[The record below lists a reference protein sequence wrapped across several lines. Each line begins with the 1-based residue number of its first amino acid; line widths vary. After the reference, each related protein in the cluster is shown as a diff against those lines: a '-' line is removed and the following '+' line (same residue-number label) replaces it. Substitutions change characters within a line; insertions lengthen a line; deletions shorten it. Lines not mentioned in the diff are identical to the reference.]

1 MPRKI
6 ELRTAT
12 EDDIP
17 RIEMWAQEIDAGQY
31 MSRHLP
37 EQSDVLLWK
46 IIVVDGTEAGTA
58 WAERKGGVPSVV
70 FLGIFIGR
78 SELLGEGIGSTVVSD
93 VIANVHA
100 TAGDVSI
107 RLNVR
112 SSNARHS
119 LLQEMR
125 IRPDCVRREGEHG
138 RRSHSDNDY
147 AVLAD
152 RRIGDNSLY
161 ERSPW
166 RSVRRLARQTTS
178 GQKRAVDVEVQ
189 IVDHRQEQTFDIG
202 ASIDD
207 NLDGHPVAPFRYGSE
222 VTVGEIAHHRRRQLS
237 RMAENHVPNRRGR
250 RTYPGP

>member
-17 RIEMWAQEIDAGQY
+17 RIEMWAREIDAGQY

-58 WAERKGGVPSVV
+58 WAERKGGMPGVV

-112 SSNARHS
+112 SSNTRAIACYRKCGFV
-119 LLQEMR
+119 Q
-125 IRPDCVRREGEHG
+125 I
-138 RRSHSDNDY
+138 
-147 AVLAD
+147 A
-152 RRIGDNSLY
+152 
-161 ERSPW
+161 
-166 RSVRRLARQTTS
+166 S
-178 GQKRAVDVEVQ
+178 GQKVGTDGAL
-189 IVDHRQEQTFDIG
+189 IQTMTMQY
-202 ASIDD
+202 S
-207 NLDGHPVAPFRYGSE
+207 R
-222 VTVGEIAHHRRRQLS
+222 TVGSATTRSAKDRLGD
-237 RMAENHVPNRRGR
+237 P
-250 RTYPGP
+250 